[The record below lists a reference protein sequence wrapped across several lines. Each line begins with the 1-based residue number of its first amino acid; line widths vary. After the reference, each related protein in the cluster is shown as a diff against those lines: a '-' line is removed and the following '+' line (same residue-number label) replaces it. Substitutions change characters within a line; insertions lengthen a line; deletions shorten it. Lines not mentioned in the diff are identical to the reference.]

1 MASTFR
7 TAAGLGMASE
17 QPQPGCS
24 GRLQFEFL
32 GGLRGGSAAGV
43 RTAAAPEK
51 HMRIVRIKGDGRC
64 LFRAMV
70 RFTRQEWHCS
80 DLRTAGCWQAS
91 PTLILWVAL
100 RVLSSVLPLSM
111 PVSRSSLLKALGV

>member
-7 TAAGLGMASE
+7 TAAGLGLASE

-51 HMRIVRIKGDGRC
+51 QMRIVRIKGDGRC

-70 RFTRQEWHCS
+70 RFISQAWHFS
-80 DLRTAGCWQAS
+80 NLRTAGCWQA
-91 PTLILWVAL
+91 PPMLILWWFCACCRL
-100 RVLSSVLPLSM
+100 FCRLVL
-111 PVSRSSLLKALGV
+111 PVSRSSLYKAFGA